1 MGHHFE
7 GFDVEHNTS
16 SNQFK
21 YQRFVAKKF
30 SAILAVAMKWV
41 QNHVQQL
48 QLGYCFLMGN
58 ALYNH
63 QSPRGQLC
71 FSVSVTSSERL
82 SKTEN

>member
-1 MGHHFE
+1 MVSSILKHIFRSLMGHHFE

-48 QLGYCFLMGN
+48 QLGYCFLMGM
-58 ALYNH
+58 
-63 QSPRGQLC
+63 
-71 FSVSVTSSERL
+71 
-82 SKTEN
+82 KTQCAI